1 MILESAICRQSSGKD
16 GGLLIEVTH
25 HLKSNEIEMSGHD
38 GYDVPG
44 KDIVCA
50 AVSVL
55 VETLIASALTLSDS
69 AIQVEKDKGYTK
81 ITYDPLTTDLSLQV
95 LLRAFFIG
103 VSGVAEAYP
112 DYVKVQAVEDLKRNG
127 EIHGA
132 AFEPLKS

>member
-1 MILESAICRQSSGKD
+1 MEVILESASCRKSSGKD

-25 HLKSNEIEMSGHD
+25 HLRSNEIEMSGHA

-55 VETLIASALTLSDS
+55 TETLIASVLTLSDS
-69 AIQVEKDKGYTK
+69 KIQVQRDEGYTK
-81 ITYDPLTTDLSLQV
+81 ITYDPLVADFSLQV

-112 DYVKVQAVEDLKRNG
+112 DHANVQAVED
-127 EIHGA
+127 
-132 AFEPLKS
+132 

>member
-1 MILESAICRQSSGKD
+1 MR
-16 GGLLIEVTH
+16 
-25 HLKSNEIEMSGHD
+25 SNEIEMSGHA

-55 VETLIASALTLSDS
+55 TETLIASVLTLSDS
-69 AIQVEKDKGYTK
+69 KIQVQKDEGYTK
-81 ITYDPLTTDLSLQV
+81 ITYGPLVADFSLQV

-112 DYVKVQAVEDLKRNG
+112 DHANVQAVED
-127 EIHGA
+127 
-132 AFEPLKS
+132 